1 MSYYVLDT
9 DSIGFATQFHPPMM
23 QHIQSLAPEDEV
35 VTTIITFG
43 EDLSGWLPAC
53 RRAPSGAARAQAY
66 MRLIDGLRFYRQ
78 IDCLPF
84 EATAATIFEQLRPL
98 KNRIGT
104 NDLSIAATVLA
115 VNGILIT
122 RNVRDFQQVPDLIIQ
137 DWTK

>member
-9 DSIGFATQFHPPMM
+9 DSIGFATQYHPPMM
-23 QHIQSLAPEDEV
+23 QRIQRLAPEDEM

-53 RRAPSGAARAQAY
+53 RRAPNGAARAQAY
-66 MRLIDGLRFYRQ
+66 MRLSDGLRFYKK

-84 EATAATIFEQLRPL
+84 DAAAATIFEQLRPL

-104 NDLSIAATVLA
+104 NDLSIAAIVLA
-115 VNGILIT
+115 INGILVT
-122 RNVRDFQQVPDLIIQ
+122 RNARDFQQVPNLVIE
-137 DWTK
+137 DWTT

>member
-23 QHIQSLAPEDEV
+23 QRIQSLAPEDEM

-53 RRAPSGAARAQAY
+53 RRAPNGAARAQAY
-66 MRLIDGLRFYRQ
+66 ARLSDGLRFYRE

-84 EATAATIFEQLRPL
+84 DAAAAIIFEQLRPL

-104 NDLSIAATVLA
+104 NDLSIAAIVLA
-115 VNGILIT
+115 VKGILIT
-122 RNVRDFQQVPDLIIQ
+122 RNARDFQQVPDLIIQ
-137 DWTK
+137 DWTT